1 VAEENRQGNGRDET
15 SDRALTEREGRS
27 ERTAEAPSR
36 RKPKAAARAASRPRP
51 PREPAVNT
59 IEASRRPK
67 RDRASAARAA
77 EGAPAPASPAA
88 SAPLQRADG
97 DPWTVPQ
104 SVRDRFVQE
113 GHRFYFPDGAPA
125 FRDRGRRL
133 ITSSENTQV
142 VHSLIEI
149 AHSRGWT
156 EVTVS
161 GTERFRREAWQQAR
175 LAGLN
180 VRGYRPS
187 EAEQAQLIRALSRS
201 LVRSPERVD
210 AISVDAGAPSPPS
223 VTQPVAGSPGG
234 QEARERI
241 AGKLLD
247 HGKDAYHHDPNEDP
261 SYFVR
266 LRTREGIREIWGK
279 DIERAEAK
287 SLTQPQI
294 GDEVVL
300 LRTGRDLVTVKRPER
315 GANGQLI
322 PKEVDVFR
330 NRWVIEKQEFFEQ
343 RAAAA
348 QVVRNE
354 SIAARD
360 AVRQHPELTGTYL
373 NLRAAEL
380 ASRALRDPEDQRRF
394 VAQVRG
400 ALADDVERGEPLQ
413 PVRLRDRTAR
423 GRTSRLNEDP
433 HPSR

>member
-1 VAEENRQGNGRDET
+1 VAEENRQGNGRDENA
-15 SDRALTEREGRS
+15 DHPDVPGREGRS
-27 ERTAEAPSR
+27 VRTEAPSR
-36 RKPKAAARAASRPRP
+36 RKPKAAPRAASRPRP

-88 SAPLQRADG
+88 SAPLQPADG

-210 AISVDAGAPSPPS
+210 AMSVDAGTQAPPKE
-223 VTQPVAGSPGG
+223 VQPGAGVQGG
-234 QEARERI
+234 QEPRERI
-241 AGKLLD
+241 TGKLVD
-247 HGKDAYHHDPNEDP
+247 HGRDAYRHDPNEDP

-279 DIERAEAK
+279 DIERAVVK

-294 GDEVVL
+294 GDDVVL
-300 LRTGRDLVTVKRPER
+300 VRTGRDLVTVKRPER
-315 GANGQLI
+315 GADGQLT

-330 NRWVIEKQEFFEQ
+330 NRWVIEKDSFFEA

-348 QVVRNE
+348 QVVRDAGVRPRE
-354 SIAARD
+354 
-360 AVRQHPELTGTYL
+360 AVRAHPELAGTYL

-380 ASRALRDPEDQRRF
+380 ASRALRDPEDRGRF
-394 VAQVRG
+394 VAQVRS
-400 ALADDVERGEPLQ
+400 ALADDIERGEPLQ
-413 PVRLRDRTAR
+413 PVRLRQRAER
-423 GRTSRLNEDP
+423 KFVQDP
-433 HPSR
+433 ERFR

>member
-1 VAEENRQGNGRDET
+1 VAEENRQGNGRDENADPAVT
-15 SDRALTEREGRS
+15 GREGRS
-27 ERTAEAPSR
+27 ERAAEAPSR

-88 SAPLQRADG
+88 SAPLQPADG

-161 GTERFRREAWQQAR
+161 GTERFRREVWQQAR

-210 AISVDAGAPSPPS
+210 AMSVDVGTQAPPKEVQPGAG
-223 VTQPVAGSPGG
+223 VQGG
-234 QEARERI
+234 QEPRERI
-241 AGKLLD
+241 TGKLVD
-247 HGKDAYHHDPNEDP
+247 HGRDAYRHDPNEDP

-279 DIERAEAK
+279 DIERAVVK

-294 GDEVVL
+294 GDDVVL
-300 LRTGRDLVTVKRPER
+300 VRTGRDLVTVKRPER
-315 GANGQLI
+315 GADGQLT

-330 NRWVIEKQEFFEQ
+330 NRWVIEKESFFEA

-348 QVVRNE
+348 RVVRNAGVGPRE
-354 SIAARD
+354 
-360 AVRQHPELTGTYL
+360 AVREHPELAGTYL

-394 VAQVRG
+394 VAQVRS
-400 ALADDVERGEPLQ
+400 ALADDIERGEPLQ
-413 PVRLRDRTAR
+413 PVRLRERAAR
-423 GRTSRLNEDP
+423 KHMEDP
-433 HPSR
+433 ERVR